1 MSLKDWWQPR
11 VLISGGAGLVL
22 AFLASWLLVTA
33 SLASFPCQS
42 PSSPVWID
50 LKNTTS
56 SFSTAVCVGQTIG
69 WIEGFKAV
77 SDIYCVAAGEFA
89 GPNPE
94 LEQDPTL
101 LDRDPYD
108 RGWLYRLRGRPTELA
123 MSVSGYIQ
131 HLDATIDRM
140 LQDSQQEKSC

>member
-1 MSLKDWWQPR
+1 MSLKDWSQPR

-69 WIEGFKAV
+69 WTGAKQFTVTFHDTSCV
-77 SDIYCVAAGEFA
+77 SPASYIVDQPCPGAPAGVKCSVTTVVKQPGSFISPDL
-89 GPNPE
+89 GWCDYDVGGG
-94 LEQDPTL
+94 LKDP
-101 LDRDPYD
+101 RVIII
-108 RGWLYRLRGRPTELA
+108 G
-123 MSVSGYIQ
+123 
-131 HLDATIDRM
+131 
-140 LQDSQQEKSC
+140 K